1 MSDTDWTDARVDTL
15 KILWREGL
23 SAAEIARQLGGV
35 TRNAVLGK
43 IHRLGLSERAVTP
56 RRGGQRP
63 VSVRQRSIRRRPPP
77 RSKPVA
83 VAAVDIPERVEGPGL
98 ATSVLQL
105 GAHMCHWPI
114 GDPKGADFSYCGR
127 RVETDGPYCPTHRR
141 IAHRP
146 GKLAPL
152 ACDLTVRR
160 VLAGL
165 AA

>member
-1 MSDTDWTDARVDTL
+1 MPDTGWTDARVETL
-15 KILWREGL
+15 ETLWREGL
-23 SAAEIARQLGGV
+23 SAAQIAVRLGGV

-63 VSVRQRSIRRRPPP
+63 VSVRPRSIPRRPPSRP
-77 RSKPVA
+77 KPVA
-83 VAAVDIPERVEGPGL
+83 AAAVDVPERVEGPGL

-114 GDPKGADFSYCGR
+114 GDPLSSDFSFCGR
-127 RVETDGPYCPTHRR
+127 HVEGPGPYCLAHRR

-152 ACDLTVRR
+152 ACDPTVRR

>member
-1 MSDTDWTDARVDTL
+1 MSDTGWTDVRVDTL
-15 KILWREGL
+15 KTLWREGL
-23 SAAEIARQLGGV
+23 SAAQIAARLGGV

-43 IHRLGLSERAVTP
+43 IHRLGLSERVVTL

-63 VSVRQRSIRRRPPP
+63 VSFRQRSIRRRPPS
-77 RSKPVA
+77 RLKPIA
-83 VAAVDIPERVEGPGL
+83 ATAVDVPEPIEGPGL

-105 GAHMCHWPI
+105 EAHVCRWPI
-114 GDPKGADFSYCGR
+114 GDPKAADFSYCGR
-127 RVETDGPYCPTHRR
+127 RADADGPYCPAHRR

-152 ACDLTVRR
+152 ACDPIVRR

>member
-1 MSDTDWTDARVDTL
+1 MSDTGWTDARVETL
-15 KILWREGL
+15 KTLWREGL
-23 SAAEIARQLGGV
+23 SAAQIAGQLGGV

-63 VSVRQRSIRRRPPP
+63 ASVRQRSILRRPPS
-77 RSKPVA
+77 RSKPA
-83 VAAVDIPERVEGPGL
+83 AAAAVDVPEPVEGPGL
-98 ATSVLQL
+98 ATSVLEL
-105 GAHMCHWPI
+105 GAHVCRWPI
-114 GDPKGADFSYCGR
+114 GDPKAVDFSYCGR
-127 RVETDGPYCPTHRR
+127 RTDEGGPYCPAHRR
-141 IAHRP
+141 IGHRP

-152 ACDLTVRR
+152 ACDPIVRR